1 MSEISVGNVVEGT
14 VDGLAGFGAFVKLS
28 DGRKGLVHISEVA
41 SGYVEDV
48 HDVLHDGDQVKVKIL
63 SIDGERIRLSI
74 KRAAADY
81 VERPRRDRGDRPFS
95 DRGRGDRRDDRRGGR
110 RGGDRRAFE
119 DKLAQFMK
127 DSNARQADVRSNLD
141 GKQGRAGFNRRGRS

>member
-14 VDGLAGFGAFVKLS
+14 VDGLAGFGAFILLS

-41 SGYVEDV
+41 SDYVEDI
-48 HDVLHDGDQVKVKIL
+48 HDVLHRGDQVRVKVL
-63 SIDGERIRLSI
+63 SVDGERIRLSI

-81 VERPRRDRGDRPFS
+81 VDRPRKPRGEGRHEDRPA
-95 DRGRGDRRDDRRGGR
+95 DRRSSGRRDDRR
-110 RGGDRRAFE
+110 RGTFGSFE
-119 DKLAQFMK
+119 DKLARFMK
-127 DSNARQADVRSNLD
+127 DSNARQADLRSNLD